1 MQGVKEMFE
10 LKSNQEIGAYLK
22 EVILSKYLSCRQF
35 CVAYVDLTLD
45 LQDDPNDIRSDEIR
59 KLTNR
64 LSQILKGVKAIQTYD
79 LPVFSELLGRSCEEI
94 LTAGAVR
101 KPILYRRTNYNIAFS
116 QDENDWK
123 EYLAREDCIAAYAD
137 EFGKTVVDYALEFK
151 NYNFLRFL
159 MENGYIQFVSN
170 EETWSY
176 GYNFGAKSLIKDK
189 PLERHTLENQFLQ
202 DSTLRTRLITLALE
216 SDDESVLEGLRA
228 REFPVQYTVI
238 PYRCDAI
245 KFADFYD
252 ENYIDAIVRANDKVF
267 NYFCQEYYVTSLQA
281 KDYRGKWLF
290 PFFGA
295 MIEKAIKVNSNR
307 ALILSD
313 IAIVHNRE
321 IYDGLRKEVFRVA
334 KEQKQFRSGVG
345 FTEIIKDVLRDF
357 HINEERN
364 YISFYAHWC
373 GGNSVSGLV
382 ISVNAKSK
390 EKAIQDKIDNVNE
403 LYNKIINIQDNLI
416 KEK

>member
-1 MQGVKEMFE
+1 MQGAREMFE

-22 EVILSKYLSCRQF
+22 KIILLKYPSCRQF

-45 LQDDPNDIRSDEIR
+45 LQDDPNDLRSDEIR

-79 LPVFSELLGRSCEEI
+79 LPIFSELLGISCEAI
-94 LTAGAVR
+94 LTAGAFLN
-101 KPILYRRTNYNIAFS
+101 PILCRRTNYNIAFS
-116 QDENDWK
+116 QYENDWK
-123 EYLAREDCIAAYAD
+123 EYLAREDSIAAYAD

-151 NYNFLRFL
+151 NYKFLRFL
-159 MENGYIQFVSN
+159 MEKGYIQFVYH
-170 EETWSY
+170 EEIWDF

-189 PLERHTLENQFLQ
+189 QRHTLENQFLE
-202 DSTLRTRLITLALE
+202 DNTLRTRLIALALE
-216 SDDESVLEGLRA
+216 SDDESVLEELHA

-267 NYFCQEYYVTSLQA
+267 DYFCQEYHVTSLQA
-281 KDYRGKWLF
+281 RDYCCKWLF

-295 MIEKAIKVNSNR
+295 MIEKAIKVNPER
-307 ALILSD
+307 ALLLSN
-313 IAIVHNRE
+313 IAIAHNKE
-321 IYDGLRKEVFRVA
+321 IYDNLRKEVFRVA
-334 KEQKQFRSGVG
+334 KEQKKFRSDVG
-345 FTEIIKDVLRDF
+345 FAEIIKDVLRDF

-364 YISFYAHWC
+364 YVTYYAYWC
-373 GGNSVSGLV
+373 RGNSISGLV
-382 ISVNAKSK
+382 IAVNAIS
-390 EKAIQDKIDNVNE
+390 EEREIQDKIDQINE
-403 LYNKIINIQDNLI
+403 LHNMIINIQDNMI
-416 KEK
+416 KQ

>member
-1 MQGVKEMFE
+1 MFE

-22 EVILSKYLSCRQF
+22 EVILSKYPSCRQF

-79 LPVFSELLGRSCEEI
+79 LPVFSELLGISCEEM

-101 KPILYRRTNYNIAFS
+101 KPILFRRTNYNIAFS
-116 QDENDWK
+116 HDENDWK

-151 NYNFLRFL
+151 NFKFIRFL
-159 MENGYIQFVSN
+159 MDNGYIQFVSQ
-170 EETWSY
+170 EATWDF

-189 PLERHTLENQFLQ
+189 PLDRHLLENQFVQ
-202 DSTLRTRLITLALE
+202 DSTLRTKLIALALE
-216 SDDESVLEGLRA
+216 SDDESVLEELHA
-228 REFPVQYTVI
+228 REFPAQYTVMSN
-238 PYRCDAI
+238 YCHGL
-245 KFADFYD
+245 KFAAYYD
-252 ENYIDAIVRANDKVF
+252 EKYIDAIVRANGRVF
-267 NYFCQEYYVTSLQA
+267 NYFCQEYSITSLQD
-281 KDYRGKWLF
+281 KNFTCKWLF

-295 MIEKAIKVNSNR
+295 LIERAVRLNPDRAI
-307 ALILSD
+307 ILSN
-313 IAIVHNRE
+313 IAIAHNKE
-321 IYDGLRKEVFRVA
+321 LYDGLKKEVLKAA
-334 KEQKQFRSGVG
+334 KEQRHLRSDVS
-345 FTEIIKDVLRDF
+345 FTENIKDTLRDF

-364 YISFYAHWC
+364 YFSFRAYW
-373 GGNSVSGLV
+373 GKGNLISGLV

-390 EKAIQDKIDNVNE
+390 EKPIQDKIDQINE
-403 LYNKIINIQDNLI
+403 LYDRIVNIQNNLI
-416 KEK
+416 KE